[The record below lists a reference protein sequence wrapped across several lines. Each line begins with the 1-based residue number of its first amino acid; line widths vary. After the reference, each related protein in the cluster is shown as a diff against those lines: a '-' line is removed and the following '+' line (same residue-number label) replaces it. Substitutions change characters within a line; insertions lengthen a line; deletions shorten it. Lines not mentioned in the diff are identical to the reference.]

1 MTDNLNSFSYNI
13 LIANLHEMNNFFNK
27 EILNKYTK
35 ETIVKNYSKILIT
48 MMPIIPHFA
57 SECIEI
63 NKFDIDLVWPSYDSN
78 MLIEE
83 NVNIVVQ
90 INGKKRAL
98 ISSKR
103 DISEDNLI
111 NEIKNDKKINK
122 YFSEN
127 TLLKTIFIKNKL
139 INIIVKK

>member
-1 MTDNLNSFSYNI
+1 
-13 LIANLHEMNNFFNK
+13 
-27 EILNKYTK
+27 
-35 ETIVKNYSKILIT
+35 
-48 MMPIIPHFA
+48 MPIIPHFA
-57 SECIEI
+57 SECILV
-63 NKFDIDLVWPSYDSN
+63 NKFDINLAWPSYDSS
-78 MLIEE
+78 MLVEE

-103 DISEDNLI
+103 DISEENLL
-111 NEIKNDKKINK
+111 NEIKNDNKINK

-127 TLLKTIFIKNKL
+127 SLLKTIFIKNKL

>member
-1 MTDNLNSFSYNI
+1 MTDNLETFSYNI
-13 LIANLHEMNNFFNK
+13 LIANLHEMHNFFNK
-27 EILNKYTK
+27 EIFNKYTK
-35 ETIVKNYSKILIT
+35 KTIFENYSKILIT

-57 SECIEI
+57 SECISI
-63 NKFDIDLVWPSYDSN
+63 NKFDIDQDWPSYDSN

-98 ISSKR
+98 INCKR
-103 DISEDNLI
+103 DISEENLFK
-111 NEIKNDKKINK
+111 EIKNNIKIKK
-122 YFSEN
+122 YFSEDN
-127 TLLKTIFIKNKL
+127 FLKVIFIKNKL